1 MRWLPV
7 VLLLMSC
14 ETNEV
19 LAWTARRTELESRRE
34 ALEKLETKGHA
45 DRVGG
50 FRSALDFPGFVR
62 THGVSARV
70 FREPGL
76 VRVTA
81 SGAVQECH
89 DVVASLA
96 EVRWLTQDW
105 RLRLEKGRCEWE
117 ARTGADFTTLESA
130 LLAPPTKWSAPAPQF
145 LSRDVSEL
153 KKAVQGLEADI
164 HARELKL
171 GDLAVLEGRLD
182 EVQPLVESLRARPA
196 PCDLAVL
203 DRELALDAAD
213 QGKLLEVESSR
224 LVHPLEPRSD
234 FRLRGLVEVHDGSL
248 AWRCEVL

>member
-1 MRWLPV
+1 MKWLPV

-19 LAWTARRTELESRRE
+19 LAWTARRAELESRRE
-34 ALEKLETKGHA
+34 GLEKLETKGHA
-45 DRVGG
+45 DRVSG
-50 FRSALDFPGFVR
+50 FRSALDLPGFVR
-62 THGVSARV
+62 THAVAARV

-89 DVVASLA
+89 DVVAALA
-96 EVRWLTQDW
+96 EVRWLTQQW
-105 RLRLEKGRCEWE
+105 RLRLENGHCEWE

-130 LLAPPTKWSAPAPQF
+130 LLAPPAKWTAPAPQV
-145 LSRDVSEL
+145 LSRDVSAL
-153 KKAVQGLEADI
+153 KKSVEGLEADI
-164 HARELKL
+164 HAREAKL

-182 EVQPLVESLRARPA
+182 DVQPLVESLRALPA

-203 DRELALDAAD
+203 DRELALDTSD
-213 QGKLLEVESSR
+213 QGKLLEVEYSR

-248 AWRCEVL
+248 AWRCEGL